1 MKTYSQFISDL
12 QERYYE
18 PDEKQSRE
26 SALEKATKKS
36 KTRARTIG
44 GQSPKNQ
51 ERWAKQYDLTRTKV
65 KHGADNP
72 TINRNVSYKDK
83 DDIEVDARDDD
94 DVYIRHKPSGIGYS
108 IVKSDESPYDDVRT
122 VEWGHDRQND
132 KKNLS
137 PHERLK
143 IGRTAKRVWDKD
155 VSPRLPKG
163 TVLHNTPASSYD
175 ERGREKP
182 VNRRAEIYKRSGFGP
197 TDDEG
202 DQFASV
208 GREPSPRQK
217 AKGKGRLKPLDPRKT
232 KANVYWGDN
241 EDDYED

>member
-1 MKTYSQFISDL
+1 MKTFSQFMLDL
-12 QERYYE
+12 HERYYE

-26 SALEKATKKS
+26 SALQKATRKS

-44 GQSPKNQ
+44 GQSPENQ

-83 DDIEVDARDDD
+83 DEIEVDAHDDS
-94 DVYIRHKPSGIGYS
+94 DVYISHKPSGINYS
-108 IVKSDESPYDDVRT
+108 IVKSDEAPHDDVRT
-122 VEWGHDRQND
+122 VEWGHDRQNE
-132 KKNLS
+132 KMKLS

-163 TVLHNTPASSYD
+163 TVLHNTPSSSYD
-175 ERGREKP
+175 ERGKEKP
-182 VNRRAEIYKRSGFGP
+182 VNRRAEIYKKSGFGP

-217 AKGKGRLKPLDPRKT
+217 VKGKGRLKPLDPRKT
-232 KANVYWGDN
+232 KTNVEWGKNSD
-241 EDDYED
+241 EYED